1 MKRAFL
7 RAGLIIIAMGLFLLT
22 ACSNDSDE
30 NPEPSN
36 GYYQP
41 GDIVSV
47 YPGVNGVYEPISYQD
62 APEWIK
68 PILEK
73 EGWYNIYLF
82 QGERHGEII
91 YLKHSDL
98 DSSSVGYFYD
108 QNGEMIIIE
117 TSYESYFS
125 ETSNWKLIF
134 YHKIY

>member
-7 RAGLIIIAMGLFLLT
+7 KAGLVMLAMGMILLT
-22 ACSNDSDE
+22 ACSSDSDE
-30 NPEPSN
+30 KTEPAN

-47 YPGVNGVYEPISYQD
+47 YPGVNGVYEPISYQE
-62 APEWIK
+62 APGWIK
-68 PILEK
+68 PILQK
-73 EGWYNIYLF
+73 EGYNIYLF
-82 QGERHGEII
+82 QGEWHGETI
-91 YLKHSDL
+91 YLLHTDL

-108 QNGEMIIIE
+108 QNGERIIIE

-134 YHKIY
+134 YNKIY